1 MGNFNCYTMNSN
13 IFSGLKKLA
22 LLLCVLLF
30 PLGVSAQAVSNPF
43 ENAYLSSSGITK
55 ACLNEPIAFEVMGV
69 EVNPDLKLSYQWF
82 LSSDGTNWT
91 PRGTITVP
99 SNTFLM
105 GNGDL
110 YVKVDAHAKD
120 VDGVVLFTRD
130 FQTKLTQKED
140 CRLVECHQTTTGEYF
155 GGTDF
160 NLQKGA
166 GGVDWNRTPPTGLEE
181 YFSEQGILFSG
192 LSGDIKS
199 QRELNIPLY
208 IDSVRGVNPNNNF
221 YVKDHVNKDFF
232 TIRFPRTRFQG
243 SHYRFTMRFYMIM
256 PEGVNCKI
264 DEQGKM
270 IARTGH
276 GTQTNDYLEFALYE
290 DQANRLI
297 VKRTITPQING
308 NNGQN
313 DATKF
318 VYGQYIADNYVSGKL
333 NIFRFE
339 MTYYGYLPVKD
350 DGPEYYSF
358 DPYFEQFSDCAM
370 LAVDYIS
377 AEVEGACVSPSIA
390 CVDSV
395 TVVNA
400 KGFGQNAVYT
410 WKKYTDVNRTTEMAW
425 EPGELETELDE
436 LGQAK
441 TAYIKML
448 DKGVFYY
455 KLIGVTQEIQSDG
468 SYIPRTAEFDFAL
481 GGKLCSVSEG
491 PGIKGENICATSY
504 PHVQHYSVVDLSILD
519 WIREGGDD
527 YGLKWNLVSPTGLS
541 SDVTKVSFTVLPGDT
556 SVDVRVGENA
566 MLSSSYTPNKPYKL
580 YLTSH
585 MKDRVTGE
593 LSNVAESKDSFDV
606 WIYDQPDVSG
616 LNFTTKRGEDTICAA
631 TSSDTILLEGFRKV
645 AGYTWNFTGATMT
658 SDSVIHIDGYD
669 KQALCNMVSGT
680 FPVSLE
686 VVNGK
691 CRATINDEFPMKAT
705 HAPSVNCDSLS
716 QPSEYELDEGQLD
729 TTIFLP
735 IPHFKTSCDDDPA
748 VHVDLH
754 YVADDTTHSF
764 DSTYTLHKIQL
775 ENLPATALTL
785 FSGKGDVK
793 ITVTDGCGKSDACSY
808 TLVVKDIHPA
818 VVNCD
823 SLKDY
828 NVKVSSE
835 NGCVARPGR
844 DLDIKEPYLQD
855 LTFKDTIIMLKG
867 VYSGRSQV
875 MKHGMLDPGLDPAN
889 YSMGK
894 AMTDDYEVGT
904 TFILW
909 NFVDPAGNPSYC
921 HTRVNVADSVE
932 MFNCDSLQNPLRSIV
947 NKNPYREYKYAS
959 AQAQETVNPDTDYKL
974 AGLLTVPQ
982 SNPLYCGNVKLTIR
996 FTGVCVDDKGD
1007 SVAYAVDS
1015 VLTEEQF
1022 LKHRFPIGITTVYYE
1037 FTSDVFDFD
1046 AQKYDTVLCVQN
1058 VVISSNPIVDMTCT
1072 EFSDPVPVDP
1082 KNCMA
1087 PSPFNYD
1094 NISYGKVQYFCETK
1108 YTYDACSGT
1117 PYDYENLGLS
1127 ASLSKDYDT
1136 IIYPF
1141 KVVRVLH
1148 LDSTFSS
1155 TGTTVEISC
1164 NIPYTSKDSVPVKRV
1179 QHRNGQYET
1188 VCAEDSIERMA
1199 LKVTKPEVLP
1209 SCMADSFPLGYH
1221 KLIFYFEN
1229 GKGDLDTCITP
1240 LHVVDSTPPILDS
1253 VCKDPEM
1260 MVYAKKCEI
1269 PFDSLHLPELSV
1281 EDACDG
1287 TLYPELIAYVK
1298 QKDSSVIVYRGD
1310 EVRSAMFPTEVHK
1323 FVWLF
1328 TDKAGNQ
1335 DSCVTYM
1342 DVVDSVSLR
1351 LEGCE
1356 IYGDTIPF
1364 TLPEGECTLDPS
1376 RLQDSLIFPQA
1387 IDICDNDTIIPIIER
1402 RFNGELVKDETGKP
1416 IAWDAQP
1423 FPLGTTNLKWIFID
1437 KRGIMKDS
1445 CEKNVKVR
1453 TKLFDCST
1461 LADTVRLELMEK
1473 FYATAEEV
1481 RLAGLKE
1488 PTITI
1493 DACNAAT
1500 VSFSRSDGLGDTAD
1514 YQIGNTTV
1522 YWTFNYV
1529 FEEVKTCQQVVKII
1543 DMVPIV
1549 LECFEPQ
1556 KTDYECYGEIDA
1568 PITSFEDFLAAG
1580 GKISEIKKY
1589 KEGSF
1594 RYEETEQG
1602 SAPCDYTLVRT
1613 YFVSDIRDQEVSCD
1627 QRYTIKDV
1635 TPPTIHTRLDTIKI
1649 ACDQESLIEEALKME
1664 DVVID
1669 ASDNCSQKDEIE
1681 IVKSIQ
1687 KNRSEDIHDCAYNNY
1702 TIWRTWVAKDKCGN
1716 ESTPLVQVVLVVDSV
1731 APKFVLPENFKDT
1744 VLASNIKKCTMTV
1757 PPLYTKFKN
1766 YVQDECT
1773 ETDDI
1778 DIWQVP
1784 APGVVI
1790 KEDTEVW
1797 IYSADKCGNKDS
1809 LKMFARVMQPKN
1821 VVSLDA
1827 KDLTICSD
1835 NDSTYIDLWS
1845 QDARFATG
1853 YVLIETAGK
1862 IRSIPSTFVYDCY
1875 KDSISSST
1883 VLFSDNKATY
1893 YDRFYTDNKSAY
1905 EALRA
1910 KRTHLNRYSQT
1921 GKYVFVVMDTTT
1933 QCADTAYS
1941 YLRIN
1946 EKPRINM
1953 VSRDIPICEDDSLDL
1968 KMMDSISAVC
1978 VEPMGSPIT
1987 KVGWIVDTAD
1997 YVPNSPVPYTK
2008 PEVPAYY
2015 FAENACGRTTSY
2027 NSLFTPCEEG
2037 ILTLEDSLRLVGGSV
2052 ENLNAWRDYK
2062 VFRRDSILLVMHE
2075 RFVRDS
2081 LVLTT
2086 DPFGV
2091 RRCYIGDEV
2100 VLTVNTHH
2108 YKPIFYSWYKV
2119 KNGFDGDTAGFDKDG
2134 NLLAELSEELR
2145 DSILYRDYEELHSY
2159 YPFYPADSSK
2169 YYVLVGDG
2177 VCPAV
2182 PSNLYNIDVLTR
2194 VPTAF
2199 TPFLKDGLNDIF
2211 LERRQ
2216 VVIFDR
2222 YGQKIFEGM
2231 NGWDGTD
2238 YNGRMVDPGVFFYD
2252 AVINGVRFNG
2262 TIEVVYFR
2270 Q

>member
-1 MGNFNCYTMNSN
+1 MGNFNCNTMNSN
-13 IFSGLKKLA
+13 NFSGLKKLA
-22 LLLCVLLF
+22 FLLCALLSS
-30 PLGVSAQAVSNPF
+30 LGVSAQVDDPF
-43 ENAYLSSSGITK
+43 KESGFTSFGASE
-55 ACLNEPIAFEVMGV
+55 ACPKDPIAFEVMGV
-69 EVNPDLKLSYQWF
+69 KQYDTLSYTYEWSISYDNGNTWKRQ
-82 LSSDGTNWT
+82 GTLY
-91 PRGTITVP
+91 VP
-99 SNTFLM
+99 SNAFSMGESDMIVRVIAEAKNENVTFSKEYKKEIKLKESC
-105 GNGDL
+105 N
-110 YVKVDAHAKD
+110 VKD
-120 VDGVVLFTRD
+120 
-130 FQTKLTQKED
+130 
-140 CRLVECHQTTTGEYF
+140 CHQTTTGDYF

-160 NLQKGA
+160 NYQYGCGA
-166 GGVDWNRTPPTGLEE
+166 GSVNWGSVPPGCLEE
-181 YFSEQGILFSG
+181 YFTEQGILFQG
-192 LSGDIKS
+192 KNGRIMN
-199 QRELNIPLY
+199 QAELGIPLY
-208 IDSVRGVNPNNNF
+208 IDDSLGVNPNNNF
-221 YVKDHVNKDFF
+221 YVQQNVNSEFF
-232 TIRFPRTRFQG
+232 TISFPKNKFQG
-243 SHYRFTMRFYMIM
+243 HNYRFTMRFYLII
-256 PEGVNCKI
+256 PQGVPCTF
-264 DEQGKM
+264 DSQGKM

-276 GTQTNDYLEFALYE
+276 GMQTTDLMDITIFDDQTNRVLE
-290 DQANRLI
+290 D
-297 VKRTITPQING
+297 RTIQAG
-308 NNGQN
+308 N
-313 DATKF
+313 DATRF
-318 VYGQYIADNYVSGKL
+318 IFGDIINRNVDPNQL
-333 NIFRFE
+333 NVFRFE
-339 MTYYGYLPVKD
+339 MTYYGYLPFVQND
-350 DGPEYYSF
+350 LQYYTF
-358 DPYFEQFSDCAM
+358 KPFFEQFPTCAT
-370 LAVDYIS
+370 LAIDYIS
-377 AEVEGACVSPSIA
+377 AEAEGVCLTPRIA
-390 CVDSV
+390 CLDEVV
-395 TVVNA
+395 VVNA
-400 KGFGQNAVYT
+400 AGFPHKAQYV
-410 WKKYTDVNRTTEMAW
+410 WKKYSDATYTTEINFS
-425 EPGELETELDE
+425 EGEVTYDLDRY
-436 LGQAK
+436 GQKERANILMK
-441 TAYIKML
+441 

-455 KLIGVTQEIQSDG
+455 SVSDG
-468 SYIPRTAEFDFAL
+468 KTTINFAL
-481 GGKLCSVSEG
+481 GGRVCEGPG
-491 PGIKGENICATSY
+491 PGIKGDNACIVTY
-504 PHVQHYSVVDLSILD
+504 PHSQHFEPADLSKIS
-519 WIREGGDD
+519 WIKENGDD
-527 YGLKWNLVSPTGLS
+527 YMLSWALESPEGLPEST
-541 SDVTKVSFTVLPGDT
+541 TKVSLHSYPNGD
-556 SVDVRVGENA
+556 SADVRIAENA
-566 MLSSSYTPNKPYKL
+566 MLSGSYTPDKPYKL
-580 YLTSH
+580 HLYTYVV
-585 MKDRVTGE
+585 DGVTGDTAHTPVG
-593 LSNVAESKDSFDV
+593 SDTFDV

-631 TSSDTILLEGFRKV
+631 TSSDTILLNGYQKV
-645 AGYTWNFTGATMT
+645 SGYTWNFTGATMT
-658 SDSVIHIDGYD
+658 NDSVIHIDGYD
-669 KQALCNMVSGT
+669 KQALCNMVGGT

-691 CRATINDEFPMKAT
+691 CRATINDEFTMKAT
-705 HAPSVNCDSLS
+705 HAPTVDCGVLS
-716 QPSEYELDEGQLD
+716 QPSEYTLRSGQLD

-735 IPHFKTSCDDDPA
+735 IPKFETSCDDDPA
-748 VHVDLH
+748 VHVKLN
-754 YVADDTTHSF
+754 YMADDSTHSF
-764 DSTYTLHKIQL
+764 DSIYTLHRKEL

-785 FSGKGDVK
+785 FSGKGNVE
-793 ITVTDGCGKSDACSY
+793 ITVTDGCDKSATCSY
-808 TLVVKDIHPA
+808 QLVVKD
-818 VVNCD
+818 VDTVKVDC
-823 SLKDY
+823 SLIKDY
-828 NVKVSSE
+828 TVSVSAE
-835 NGCVARPGR
+835 DGCVASPGKNLNIEIPILR
-844 DLDIKEPYLQD
+844 DT
-855 LTFKDTIIMLKG
+855 TFKDTIIMVKG
-867 VYSGRSQV
+867 VYAGRSQV
-875 MKHGMLDPGLDPAN
+875 MKDGMADPGINPSN
-889 YSMGK
+889 YSMDK
-894 AMTDDYEVGT
+894 KLEDDYEVGT

-909 NFVDPAGNPSYC
+909 RFADPAGNAMYC
-921 HTRVNVADSVE
+921 HSRVNVE
-932 MFNCDSLQNPLRSIV
+932 EKEKMFNCDSLQNPLRSIV

-959 AQAQETVNPDTDYKL
+959 AQAQSTVNPDTDYKL

-982 SNPLYCGNVKLTIR
+982 FNPKYCGNVKLTIK
-996 FTGVCVDDKGD
+996 FTGKCVDDNGD

-1015 VLTEEQF
+1015 ILTEEQF

-1046 AQKYDTVLCVQN
+1046 AQKYDTVFCSQN
-1058 VVISSNPIVDMTCT
+1058 VVISSNPPVDIVCT
-1072 EFSDPVPVDP
+1072 AIDSAVPVDP

-1087 PSPFNYD
+1087 PSPFSHE
-1094 NISYGKVQYFCETK
+1094 NIAYGKVQYFCETK

-1117 PYDYENLGLS
+1117 PYDYENLGISTTLS
-1127 ASLSKDYDT
+1127 RDYDT

-1141 KVVRVLH
+1141 KVVRILH

-1155 TGTTVEISC
+1155 TGSTVEISC

-1188 VCAEDSIERMA
+1188 VCAEDSIERMP
-1199 LKVTKPEVLP
+1199 LKVTQPEVLP
-1209 SCMADSFPLGYH
+1209 SCMSDSFPLGYH

-1229 GKGDLDTCITP
+1229 GKGDLDTCVTP
-1240 LHVVDSTPPILDS
+1240 LHVVDLTPPILDS

-1260 MVYAKKCEI
+1260 SVYAKECMI
-1269 PFDSLHLPELSV
+1269 PYDSLHLPELSV

-1287 TLYPELIAYVK
+1287 TIYPELIAYVK

-1335 DSCVTYM
+1335 DSCMAYM
-1342 DVVDSVSLR
+1342 DVIDSVA
-1351 LEGCE
+1351 LELTNCVP
-1356 IYGDTIPF
+1356 DTTFRIELEEGKCSMNAD
-1364 TLPEGECTLDPS
+1364 TLMNRITPPTAFDL
-1376 RLQDSLIFPQA
+1376 
-1387 IDICDNDTIIPIIER
+1387 CDNDTIVPIIER
-1402 RFNGELVKDETGKP
+1402 RYNGELLVDENGNP
-1416 IAWDAQP
+1416 IVWNSQD
-1423 FPLGTTNLKWIFID
+1423 FPLGVTNIKWIFID

-1445 CEKNVKVR
+1445 CEMNVNLT

-1461 LADTVRLELMEK
+1461 LEDTISLELMEK

-1481 RLAGLKE
+1481 KLRGLKKPE
-1488 PTITI
+1488 ITI
-1493 DACNAAT
+1493 DNCHAAT
-1500 VSFSRSDGLGDTAD
+1500 IEFSRSDGLDSTAD
-1514 YQIGNTTV
+1514 YQIGQTSV
-1522 YWTFNYV
+1522 YWKFRYV
-1529 FEEVKTCQQVVKII
+1529 FGDSVTCEQVVNII
-1543 DMVPIV
+1543 DMVPITIDCPV
-1549 LECFEPQ
+1549 EG
-1556 KTDYECYGEIDA
+1556 DIAYECYGEIPTPYA
-1568 PITSFEDFLAAG
+1568 SFEDFLAAG

-1602 SAPCDYTLVRT
+1602 KAPCDYNLVRT
-1613 YFVSDIRDQEVSCD
+1613 YFVSDIRDQETSCS
-1627 QRYTIKDV
+1627 QTFSIKDV
-1635 TPPTIHTRLDTIKI
+1635 TPPVIHTKLDTIKI
-1649 ACDQESLIEEALKME
+1649 ACDQDSLIDIALGQE
-1664 DVVID
+1664 DVTINV
-1669 ASDNCSQKDEIE
+1669 SDNCSEKEEIE

-1687 KNRSEDIHDCAYNNY
+1687 KNRSNDVHDCAYNNY

-1716 ESTPLVQVVLVVDSV
+1716 ESAPLVQVVLVVDSV

-1757 PPLYTKFKN
+1757 PPLYTNFKN

-1790 KEDTEVW
+1790 TEDTEVW
-1797 IYSADKCGNKDS
+1797 IYSADKCGNRDS

-1835 NDSTYIDLWS
+1835 NDSSYIDLWS

-1875 KDSISSST
+1875 KDSISPST
-1883 VLFSDNKATY
+1883 ILFSDNKATY
-1893 YDRFYTDNKSAY
+1893 YDRFYTDNKPAY

-1910 KRTHLNRYSQT
+1910 KRTHLNRYSQS

-1941 YLRIN
+1941 YLKIN

-1953 VSRDIPICEDDSLDL
+1953 ISRDIPICEDDSLNL
-1968 KMMDSISAVC
+1968 KLMDSISAVC
-1978 VEPMGSPIT
+1978 VEPMGTPIT

-2027 NSLFTPCEEG
+2027 NSLFTPCEDG
-2037 ILTLEDSLRLVGGSV
+2037 IFTLEDSLRLVGGSV

-2100 VLTVNTHH
+2100 VLSVNTHH
-2108 YKPIFYSWYKV
+2108 FKPVFYSWYKV
-2119 KNGFDGDTAGFDKDG
+2119 KNGFDGDMSGFDKDG

-2199 TPFLKDGLNDIF
+2199 TPYIKDGFNDVF